1 MVSVP
6 AQRRAKLTTFPQCLT
21 IPPRYHGGVEPS
33 PDRPML
39 GSINMT
45 NWKADLDALVEA
57 TTAFTKS
64 VRVEPPVPRT
74 NVEPNRMPPVNL
86 INSERD
92 EIRQRVANFKVHQQ
106 RFIRERKDYA
116 VSEWKRMLASQS

>member
-6 AQRRAKLTTFPQCLT
+6 AQRRAKLTSFPQCLT

-33 PDRPML
+33 PIGWML

-45 NWKADLDALVEA
+45 NRKADLGALVEA

-64 VRVEPPVPRT
+64 VRVEPPMPRT
-74 NVEPNRMPPVNL
+74 IVEPNRMPPVNL
-86 INSERD
+86 NNSERD
-92 EIRQRVANFKVHQQ
+92 EIRQRIANFKAPPQ
-106 RFIRERKDYA
+106 RFNRARKDSA
-116 VSEWKRMLASQS
+116 RSE